1 MELGCEGGSVG
12 MLMMKVKEM
21 QMPLLNISE
30 KKLFFVS
37 TPGAMITNYVVFFL
51 FVSVCLISIKINL
64 IKVI

>member
-37 TPGAMITNYVVFFL
+37 TPRGIITNYVVFFL
-51 FVSVCLISIKINL
+51 FVKCLFNFHKGSNASV
-64 IKVI
+64 

>member
-1 MELGCEGGSVG
+1 
-12 MLMMKVKEM
+12 M
-21 QMPLLNISE
+21 QMPHLNISE